1 MLYMIL
7 KMSGITAVYIVITY
21 VIWML
26 TKGKTISV
34 RSKILI
40 GLIYGLCAIISTHF
54 GIDYK
59 HMMLNVRDLAPLSA
73 GLFFDP
79 VAGIIAGFIGGI
91 ERFVAGNWFDVGSYT
106 KIACSVSTCLAGVIS
121 ALLHL
126 FVFKKKKPS
135 AFYAFFI
142 GSTMEVFHMYVVF
155 ISHRDDIDMA
165 FYVVKTCAFPMI
177 TFTGIGLALSALI
190 IKIKSGEWKNPFRK
204 VSTRDIQ
211 VSQRIQFWL
220 FVVTTVVLIFLYT
233 FTYII
238 QTQSAFQKANDD
250 ILLTADSLKSD
261 YLTLKHEEDHISL
274 HDVLQ
279 NNNPECGYEIIDS
292 DNQVI
297 IGNHIDLTVSAN
309 LLKELAE
316 INEDETLETSIFGI
330 ESLCCMKKL
339 DQDYTLLVWI
349 PTKQI
354 YADRDAQAYE
364 LILADILIFTVIYSL
379 VSMLIQKIVVS
390 NLEIVN
396 RSLNKI
402 SDGDLEEK
410 VGVYASTEFTS
421 LSDDINQ
428 TVSVL
433 KGYIDAAEK
442 RIEMELEFARVVQ
455 ESVLPHEFNFNRDD
469 FEIYATMKPAKTVG
483 GDFYDFFFLDEN
495 NFCMLIADVSGKGI
509 PASLFMMR
517 SKTALKALATSGKS
531 PSEIFTKVNDTLS
544 VGNDTGM
551 FVTVWIGIIDLT
563 TGKMRCCN
571 AGHEYP
577 VLRRAASDYKLY
589 KQKHSPPIATMDGIP
604 FTEYQITF
612 YPGDRLFVYT
622 DGVPEAIN
630 EMELDYG
637 VDRLLNVLNKHEDK
651 TERELLPI
659 VAQDIQDF
667 VGEANQFDD
676 ITMMEFTYHGKRNN

>member
-1 MLYMIL
+1 
-7 KMSGITAVYIVITY
+7 
-21 VIWML
+21 
-26 TKGKTISV
+26 
-34 RSKILI
+34 
-40 GLIYGLCAIISTHF
+40 
-54 GIDYK
+54 
-59 HMMLNVRDLAPLSA
+59 
-73 GLFFDP
+73 
-79 VAGIIAGFIGGI
+79 
-91 ERFVAGNWFDVGSYT
+91 
-106 KIACSVSTCLAGVIS
+106 
-121 ALLHL
+121 
-126 FVFKKKKPS
+126 
-135 AFYAFFI
+135 
-142 GSTMEVFHMYVVF
+142 
-155 ISHRDDIDMA
+155 
-165 FYVVKTCAFPMI
+165 
-177 TFTGIGLALSALI
+177 
-190 IKIKSGEWKNPFRK
+190 
-204 VSTRDIQ
+204 
-211 VSQRIQFWL
+211 
-220 FVVTTVVLIFLYT
+220 
-233 FTYII
+233 
-238 QTQSAFQKANDD
+238 
-250 ILLTADSLKSD
+250 
-261 YLTLKHEEDHISL
+261 
-274 HDVLQ
+274 
-279 NNNPECGYEIIDS
+279 
-292 DNQVI
+292 
-297 IGNHIDLTVSAN
+297 
-309 LLKELAE
+309 
-316 INEDETLETSIFGI
+316 
-330 ESLCCMKKL
+330 MKKL

-410 VGVYASTEFTS
+410 VDVYASTEFTS